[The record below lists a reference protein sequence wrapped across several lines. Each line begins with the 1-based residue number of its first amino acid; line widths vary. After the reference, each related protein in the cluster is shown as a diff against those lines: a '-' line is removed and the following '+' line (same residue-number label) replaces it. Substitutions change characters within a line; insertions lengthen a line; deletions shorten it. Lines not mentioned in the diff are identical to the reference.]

1 MKNNNYEYNGVS
13 FLSILFLVFLVLK
26 LTNVIDWS
34 WWWVTAPLWI
44 PIIIFLCFVGGL
56 YAFYQI
62 LKYYN
67 KNKLK
72 NFRKKNKKHLIIII
86 IAQNIFNII

>member
-1 MKNNNYEYNGVS
+1 MENNSNVS
-13 FLSILFLVFLVLK
+13 NHGLSFSSVLFLVFLVLK

-34 WWWVTAPLWI
+34 WWWVTSPLWI
-44 PIIIFLCFVGGL
+44 PVIIFLVFVGGL

-62 LKYYN
+62 MKYYN

-72 NFRKKNKKHLIIII
+72 NFRKNLK
-86 IAQNIFNII
+86 F

>member
-1 MKNNNYEYNGVS
+1 MKNNNYEYKGVS

-62 LKYYN
+62 LKHYN

-72 NFRKKNKKHLIIII
+72 NFRKNLK
-86 IAQNIFNII
+86 F

>member
-62 LKYYN
+62 LKHYN

-72 NFRKKNKKHLIIII
+72 NFRKNLK
-86 IAQNIFNII
+86 F